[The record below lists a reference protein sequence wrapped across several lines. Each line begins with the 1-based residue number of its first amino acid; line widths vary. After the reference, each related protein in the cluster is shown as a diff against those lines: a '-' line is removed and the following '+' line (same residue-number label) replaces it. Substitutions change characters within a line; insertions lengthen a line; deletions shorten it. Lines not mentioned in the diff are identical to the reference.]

1 MNIRL
6 LNLTQEES
14 DILSYVATD
23 FVKEYTEGV
32 CHNHKNLFEQFQI
45 EGHTFNKIKSE
56 KDMRAALDCKQESFV
71 KKYGDSALTEGVIKL
86 ICQAAYLRDIDS
98 HKNNSTSGDAD
109 TQSSQGVLRLCNP
122 QGQIRL
128 FDSPLEVSQCV
139 EFQLCKARISRRDSE
154 DVFSIHAG
162 ARKLDFRLSSEQF
175 IRFMRSESMMIP
187 CTISSMNGDMFDPPL
202 PDYDVHN
209 KLNSSLESE
218 ISKQVRPLREAQEA
232 LLSFIK
238 ANMPFTSKKT
248 LKELNDKFLA
258 FEKIYNEIKVDI
270 NNKKSASAQDIA
282 EEFKKSL
289 LRVANIEMERLPE
302 HLKNKLY
309 IPNIK

>member
-32 CHNHKNLFEQFQI
+32 CYNHKNLFEQFQI
-45 EGHTFNKIKSE
+45 EGYTFNKIKSE
-56 KDMRAALDCKQESFV
+56 KDMRAALDCKQAGFV
-71 KKYGDSALTEGVIKL
+71 KKHGDSALTEGVIKL
-86 ICQAAYLRDIDS
+86 ICQAAYLRDIES
-98 HKNNSTSGDAD
+98 YKNNSTSGDAD
-109 TQSSQGVLRLCNP
+109 TQSSQGVLRLSNP

-139 EFQLCKARISRRDSE
+139 EFQLCKARISRRGSE

-162 ARKLDFRLSSEQF
+162 ARKLDFRLSPEQF

-187 CTISSMNGDMFDPPL
+187 CTISCINGDMFDPPL
-202 PDYDVHN
+202 PDYDTHN
-209 KLNSSLESE
+209 KINSSLESE
-218 ISKQVRPLREAQEA
+218 IAKQVKPLKEAQED

-238 ANMPFTSKKT
+238 ANMPFTSKKM

-258 FEKIYNEIKVDI
+258 FERIYNEIKINI
-270 NNKKSASAQDIA
+270 NNKKTSSAQDIT

-289 LRVANIEMERLPE
+289 IKIASVEMERLPD